1 MRMRLSKE
9 DVQLFYELHPALLV
23 HVNSHQNILK
33 QASTPDELMAHPV
46 NKRVRVRD
54 QLYQNIELIDSF
66 LNDNPFHFS
75 AEELGIVRS
84 WKYFIRDRFYLFRHL
99 KKYSIFLNSSSSPKP
114 YGVLSISD
122 SLKDLFPYV
131 PVMVETVL
139 LPFKEQIIYD
149 GYIGAFNISFGGGIR
164 TRFKDSYNEAKATY
178 GIITSLP
185 FEPKANRQT
194 DEDKLKFYLKSERNR
209 DYYWDDIQELIHSNH
224 ELTVV
229 YHQEIG
235 KSYARSFGKRLREIG
250 LGGVWFGILEGL
262 IVASGKTKADLEKNL
277 RAIVP
282 SFMKEFVYLY
292 HLKSKSKK

>member
-1 MRMRLSKE
+1 MRLSKE
-9 DVQLFYELHPALLV
+9 NVQLFYKLYPALLV
-23 HVNSHQNILK
+23 HVNSHQNTLR

-46 NKRVRVRD
+46 NERVQVRD

-75 AEELGIVRS
+75 AEALGIVRS
-84 WKYFIRDRFYLFRHL
+84 WKHFIRDRFYLFRHL

-139 LPFKEQIIYD
+139 LPFKGQIIYD
-149 GYIGAFNISFGGGIR
+149 GYIGAYNISFGGGIR
-164 TRFKDSYNEAKATY
+164 SGFNDSYNEAKATY

-185 FEPKANRQT
+185 FEQKANKQT
-194 DEDKLKFYLKSERNR
+194 DEDKLKYYLKSERNR
-209 DYYWDDIQELIHSNH
+209 DYYWDDIQELIHGNH
-224 ELTVV
+224 ALTVV
-229 YHQEIG
+229 YHQEVG
-235 KSYARSFGKRLREIG
+235 KSYAHSFGKRLREIG
-250 LGGVWFGILEGL
+250 FSDAWFGILEGL

-277 RAIVP
+277 KAIVP
-282 SFMKEFVYLY
+282 SFMKEFTYLY
-292 HLKSKSKK
+292 HLKTKSKK